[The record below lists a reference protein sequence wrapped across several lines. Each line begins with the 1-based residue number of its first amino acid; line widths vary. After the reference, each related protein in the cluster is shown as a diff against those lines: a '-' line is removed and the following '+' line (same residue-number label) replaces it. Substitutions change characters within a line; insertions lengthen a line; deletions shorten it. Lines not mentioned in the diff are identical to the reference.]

1 MTVEAERSGERQWG
15 RILLRASIF
24 VAAVLGLVAFSV
36 VLAQVTLTPSPASE
50 DLVTSNLRPGRS
62 LRQYAEDY
70 TFLAACKQA
79 GGNLL
84 LGMPFG
90 VLLPILV
97 ERRLRMIRIVL
108 LTMVVMVVVELMQG
122 ALVAGRAFDID
133 DVILNTSGAL
143 LGYLLVGRRISHRYH
158 TLGETSPADATTSAG
173 PDTPKASTKAKAK
186 AKAGTKGGAKTVAK
200 KGAKSGTKA
209 RAKDGVTARAK
220 ASIKAGAKP
229 GAKGRGTSGAERGTK
244 AAGVTA
250 RAKAGVK
257 ARTKPRTKAGAG
269 RSGSAPARVRALIAR
284 IRNRRPGRSGGA
296 PRPGRRS

>member
-173 PDTPKASTKAKAK
+173 PDTPKASTKAR

-200 KGAKSGTKA
+200 GGAKSGTK
-209 RAKDGVTARAK
+209 ARAK

-244 AAGVTA
+244 AAGVAA